1 MQYFTIA
8 LAGAGFFIAVAALVV
23 AWQAKRLA
31 SPERLSRLEGMVHE
45 KSEPE
50 VIEKMR
56 KDIAALQKHA
66 DSLDNTAE
74 KTDRRLD
81 TAIQKIGLCRFNSS
95 EQVGGELS
103 FSLTMLDARRHGF
116 ILTSQTDLEKT
127 RLFIRG
133 IVGGKSRTELLEHEK
148 TSLQQAL
155 QSQG

>member
-1 MQYFTIA
+1 MQYLTIG
-8 LAGAGFFIAVAALVV
+8 LAGAGFVVAVAALVV

-31 SPERLSRLEGMVHE
+31 SPERLNELEQMVHE

-50 VIEKMR
+50 VIEAMR
-56 KDIAALQKHA
+56 RDIAALQKHVE
-66 DSLDNTAE
+66 SLDTT
-74 KTDRRLD
+74 TDQTNRRLD
-81 TAIQKIGLCRFNSS
+81 TAVQKIGLCRFNSS

-133 IVGGKSRTELLEHEK
+133 IVGGKARTDLLEHEEN
-148 TSLQQAL
+148 SLQQAL
-155 QSQG
+155 QTRG